1 MPLYHVQLEIRTI
14 TDIHNV
20 FVVCVNVTGDVCIW
34 TICGLR
40 CANIRSPVTAEIH
53 KSYIRVLLYTHVY
66 MYIVCALLL
75 HCSVKLMC
83 AGLCG
88 SLEVRNELNV
98 PASFQWH
105 AREGVDTSIFFM
117 LHPNGESSQ

>member
-1 MPLYHVQLEIRTI
+1 MYAFGPSVDCAAQISDPQSPQKSTSLTLEFYC
-14 TDIHNV
+14 IHM
-20 FVVCVNVTGDVCIW
+20 
-34 TICGLR
+34 
-40 CANIRSPVTAEIH
+40 
-53 KSYIRVLLYTHVY
+53 Y